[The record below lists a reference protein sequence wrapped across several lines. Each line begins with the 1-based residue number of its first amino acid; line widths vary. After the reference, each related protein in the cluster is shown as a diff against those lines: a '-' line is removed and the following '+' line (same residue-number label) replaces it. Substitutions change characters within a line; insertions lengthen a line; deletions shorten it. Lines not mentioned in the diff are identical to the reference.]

1 MFIIIILGCVV
12 PSFLH
17 RAFARCTLAGDTK
30 HHVQFLRKILENR
43 SQNLQVTNRKFDA
56 FFSKK
61 SQKKVD
67 GPVKTGCVAK
77 RKRVIIVKFDTVSKM
92 HLFTQSCILASYR
105 ASGASKPR
113 FIYTS
118 LPRVIPRIT
127 TKRRVLKIVK
137 KKIESAQQ
145 ENI

>member
-1 MFIIIILGCVV
+1 MSKYHLATVTFWTAMFIIFCSLQQWTASQLHFHTSHCPISNMFHSTPILLHIIKVKLLITNYIRNIIVMFIIIILGCVV

-61 SQKKVD
+61 SQKK
-67 GPVKTGCVAK
+67 
-77 RKRVIIVKFDTVSKM
+77 
-92 HLFTQSCILASYR
+92 
-105 ASGASKPR
+105 
-113 FIYTS
+113 
-118 LPRVIPRIT
+118 
-127 TKRRVLKIVK
+127 
-137 KKIESAQQ
+137 
-145 ENI
+145 